1 MRNLT
6 LLILLAFTVVT
17 RAQSF
22 NQLWVSTGVGY
33 STNVFKVPF
42 ELQKQPVAVKS
53 FMFGWERVIRK
64 NTSLQIGLGLNQIGY
79 TVILEPPSNLRIM
92 ALNLRFKSNQFVLPV
107 LFNFSPLK
115 NQRWRFQTGIMH
127 GLYRTYITTNVLLE
141 GDALSSVFASNGYYY
156 AASMVLHASYRVAT
170 IKKTDFYVF
179 TGVTPIA
186 AGLFFDATLLC
197 SAEVGIKL
205 RFKQI
210 GEH

>member
-1 MRNLT
+1 MFGWLST
-6 LLILLAFTVVT
+6 MQS
-17 RAQSF
+17 QSF
-22 NQLWVSTGVGY
+22 NQLWVKTGAGY

-42 ELQKQPVAVKS
+42 QLSRQPVPVKS
-53 FMFGWERVIRK
+53 LVLGWERALKK
-64 NTSLQIGLGLNQIGY
+64 NTSLQIGFGIHQIGFG
-79 TVILEPPSNLRIM
+79 VILEPTSNLRIV

-115 NQRWRFQTGIMH
+115 NQRWRFQTGIVH
-127 GLYRTYITTNVLLE
+127 GFYRTQITTKVLLE
-141 GDALSSVFASNGYYY
+141 GDALSSVFESSSYYY

-170 IKKTDFYVF
+170 VKKTDLSVF

-197 SAEVGIKL
+197 SAEVGINL